1 MLRVRYPCGTIS
13 TKRGRSKWSRDM
25 ACRTYKISL
34 LSAKKTRK
42 VEEDE
47 RLGINNPGTSLAVT
61 QKIIRDSWLFLKT
74 SFSNEHVEYKCSD
87 LSWKGHDSLLREQ
100 IYLNRSI

>member
-1 MLRVRYPCGTIS
+1 
-13 TKRGRSKWSRDM
+13 M

-87 LSWKGHDSLLREQ
+87 LSGKGHDSLLWEQ

>member
-1 MLRVRYPCGTIS
+1 
-13 TKRGRSKWSRDM
+13 M

-100 IYLNRSI
+100 TYISIVPSDEKQTGVRLGEKQVHKFI